1 MTDPVAMRYRV
12 EFTLH
17 STVQIFTYLG
27 HLGLRGRCDGRVGG
41 VLQRRTIRGGLRV
54 RRLLLL
60 LAPLSQIAVIV

>member
-17 STVQIFTYLG
+17 STVQMLTYLG
-27 HLGLRGRCDGRVGG
+27 HLGLRVGG
-41 VLQRRTIRGGLRV
+41 VLRRRSIRGGLRV